1 MEELQ
6 PTGTPQIST
15 ADYEDVLK
23 STFANMQLS
32 SKRLV
37 DTMPPPPPLH
47 LLPPASKP
55 HDGIGSREL
64 EVGVEE
70 RKVAGLDLPDSW
82 AWGNNPYTAP
92 GGMQQGPP
100 GGMQQGPPGVA
111 QHQGLINGT
120 WETATDMY
128 APPMSGPSPSIPQ
141 AGVNMQHLHLHH
153 HHQQPPSNMHTS
165 VGMSAP
171 VPAAVP
177 AVIPMGIPHDGS
189 SWNVSARLPQR
200 LPRSVRSDE
209 KTTAQIKAL
218 QHTNTE
224 TIMPS
229 VSSFAHL
236 AWIEDTMAN
245 QGDPSWGFEDNRSLN
260 IFMQNNVSSLQNE
273 MGSIHMGS
281 DMPHHNES
289 FAVPA
294 APVPASFVFETAA
307 QPQIPSQSIGGVDPP
322 PMNLQAH

>member
-165 VGMSAP
+165 MGMSAP

-177 AVIPMGIPHDGS
+177 AVVPMGTPHDGS
-189 SWNVSARLPQR
+189 SWKFSAPPLQR
-200 LPRSVRSDE
+200 PPRSVRSDE
-209 KTTAQIKAL
+209 LATAQMRAGAV

-224 TIMPS
+224 TVTPN

-236 AWIEDTMAN
+236 SWIEDTMAN
-245 QGDPSWGFEDNRSLN
+245 QDPWAFEGNPNLKL
-260 IFMQNNVSSLQNE
+260 FMQNDVSSLQRE
-273 MGSIHMGS
+273 MGSIPMDHRN
-281 DMPHHNES
+281 DP
-289 FAVPA
+289 FAA
-294 APVPASFVFETAA
+294 APVPT
-307 QPQIPSQSIGGVDPP
+307 PGV
-322 PMNLQAH
+322 